1 MKETSLP
8 VLIVGYSRVES
19 LLSLVEAAIKSNAKS
34 VYVALD
40 GSRSV
45 DTSIKQSQIIESLQ
59 NLRNETGTEIQIMQ
73 RKDNL
78 GSGAGVI
85 NAINWFFSKEE
96 TGVILEDDLVV
107 ENSFFSYMNQVVS
120 LMDSDPDILLA
131 SGTRLRDSKSQT
143 SSICSYPVVWGWA
156 TSREKWKV
164 MTTLIFKE
172 INRFESNIS
181 LSERVF
187 WRTGKRRALKS
198 QIDAWDIPLSAG
210 MREKGYFSLV
220 PPVNLVSN
228 VGFDDVASHTTTP
241 SWPLQLRLDSQLPPQ
256 IEIDRSS
263 AELSANDELMRRRIF
278 KISTKNI
285 LTGVISILLDQFR
298 FYGRRKK
305 LNLVDRANQ
314 KFGIT
319 L

>member
-1 MKETSLP
+1 L
-8 VLIVGYSRVES
+8 G
-19 LLSLVEAAIKSNAKS
+19 LVEAAIKSDAKS

-40 GSRSV
+40 GPQSVETSR
-45 DTSIKQSQIIESLQ
+45 IQSKIIESLQ
-59 NLRNETGTEIQIMQ
+59 NLRNETDTEILIVQ
-73 RKDNL
+73 REDNL

-96 TGVILEDDLVV
+96 AGVILEDDLVV
-107 ENSFFSYMNQVVS
+107 ENNFFSYMNQVVS
-120 LMDSDPDILLA
+120 LIDSDPKILFA
-131 SGTRLRDSKSQT
+131 SGTRLRDNKSHT

-156 TSREKWKV
+156 TSREKWRI
-164 MTTLIFKE
+164 MSTLIFKE
-172 INRFESNIS
+172 TNRFDSKVS

-210 MREKGYFSLV
+210 MREKSYFSLV
-220 PPVNLVSN
+220 PPINLVSN

-241 SWPLQLRLDSQLPPQ
+241 NWPLQLRLDSQLPPQ
-256 IEIDRSS
+256 VEIDRSS
-263 AELSANDELMRRRIF
+263 AELSVNDELMRKRVFR
-278 KISTKNI
+278 ISTKNI
-285 LTGVISILLDQFR
+285 ITGVISIWLDPFR